1 MDGNIF
7 RDTLHVLALV
17 QDFDEGV
24 KLEHARRTALMAF
37 HIAKSMDLPH
47 PQDAAYCGFL
57 HDIGGMG
64 LPDHVVHHAT
74 LGFADPAAREH
85 ASRGAAICEPFTLFS
100 PWVSAIADHHENFD
114 GTGFPARKKGEQIG
128 PLAAVVHLADHLEVC
143 LRDLPSGLRRT
154 VAAEKIR
161 AARGTRVAPMVADAA
176 MELLK
181 DEGFPENLYDAD
193 FLEIELE
200 MLKPPSTAVS
210 VVDGED
216 ALLELLWLLARVME
230 SRHPYT
236 MGHSARVARLAFFL
250 ARELGPGVVNLWD
263 VVFAA
268 LLHDIGKVAVPL
280 KILDRRD
287 DLSTEQWDIL
297 RTHAEKSRMLI
308 ERIGA
313 LRHLAHPAAS
323 HHERYGGG
331 GYPMGISG
339 ESIPLI
345 GRILAYADAYD
356 AMTTERGYN
365 VVLSHEQALAAIRR
379 SAGTHF
385 DPLLL
390 SAALKVLEQAPR
402 LFSSGPPD
410 RPFSFFELSRLS
422 LPQLVGSSES
432 ALFISGQDGKIH
444 FVEETDWI
452 RARIA
457 PDGRI
462 LDGGRELAA
471 QLQNIQADFLQQ
483 FVREKD
489 QPIFTRLLEEAGK
502 AGHACS
508 LLHGL
513 QLPMEMLAV
522 SRSDGYDVFVR
533 SAERQVH
540 SAQQLAMMHR
550 NFSLDTDAVAFLTPA
565 GMIFDANE
573 RFAELAR
580 LPRRELTGQDVHSF
594 LSPELSAALREN
606 ERARMETF
614 FIRADGAHVPV
625 DASVAEI
632 FDAAGERSG
641 FLLRLY
647 DISERVE
654 TRAKLERLT
663 QELERRN
670 RELENLSRL
679 KSELVAVTSHDI
691 KSPLSGI
698 IASARFLLDYPDTPK
713 EKLHKTLGHIVE
725 AGEKLMAFVQ
735 DLLDLERMES
745 GRITLEKRP
754 LDLVR
759 LAAEVVE
766 TVSSYASA
774 RRIRIETDFAA
785 GAVLFTGDGR
795 RLQQVLHNLLSNA
808 VKFSPDGGR
817 IQVGIQRVGR
827 HIRLT
832 VRDEGPGIPA
842 DQLESIFD
850 RYHQVRRLDADAR
863 GFSGAGLGLSIV
875 RHLVTLH
882 GGRVWAESPAE
893 GGSLF
898 SVELPLPEAGAG
910 PVLLFDPSGR
920 LRAQLEVPRGP
931 ALIEI
936 KPHEAHPPEALA
948 LFADGGA
955 IDENSC
961 VWLEAMSRIMPV
973 VMVSPRAQ
981 TCMIPGVHVWQEPV
995 LDTEVREF
1003 LRTLR
1008 MRGAT

>member
-1 MDGNIF
+1 MDGTIF
-7 RDTLHVLALV
+7 RDTLHVLALM

-37 HIAKSMDLPH
+37 HIAKSLGLPH

-64 LPDHVVHHAT
+64 LPDHIVHHAT

-85 ASRGAAICEPFTLFS
+85 ATRGAAICEPFTLFS
-100 PWVSAIADHHENFD
+100 PWIPAIADHHENFD
-114 GTGFPARKKGEQIG
+114 GTGFPARKKGAQIG
-128 PLAAVVHLADHLEVC
+128 LLAAVVHLADHLEVR
-143 LRDLPSGLRRT
+143 LRDLPAGLRRT
-154 VAAEKIR
+154 VAAEEIR
-161 AARGTRVAPMVADAA
+161 ASRGTRVAPEVADAA
-176 MELLK
+176 MGWLSK
-181 DEGFPENLYDAD
+181 DEGVPENLHDAE
-193 FLEIELE
+193 LEIGLE
-200 MLKPPSTAVS
+200 MLEPPSTAVS
-210 VVDGED
+210 AMASED

-250 ARELGPGVVNLWD
+250 ARELGPGAVNLWD
-263 VVFAA
+263 VTFAA

-287 DLSTEQWDIL
+287 ELSTEQWDIL

-365 VVLSHEQALAAIRR
+365 VVLSHEQAIAAIRHG
-379 SAGTHF
+379 AGTHF
-385 DPLLL
+385 DPLLMP
-390 SAALKVLEQAPR
+390 AALKVLEQAPR
-402 LFSSGPPD
+402 LLASGSPD

-422 LPQLVGSSES
+422 LPEIVGSPSALLVG
-432 ALFISGQDGKIH
+432 GQDGRIH
-444 FVEETDWI
+444 FVQEPDWI

-462 LDGGRELAA
+462 LEGHRELAA
-471 QLQNIQADFLQQ
+471 RLQNIQADFLQQ
-483 FVREKD
+483 FVRERD
-489 QPIFTRLLEEAGK
+489 QADFVRLLEEAER
-502 AGHACS
+502 AGHAS
-508 LLHGL
+508 RLLQGL
-513 QLPMEMLAV
+513 QLPLEMLAV

-550 NFSLDTDAVAFLTPA
+550 NFSLDTDAVAILTPT

-580 LPRRELTGQDVHSF
+580 LPRQELTGVDVHPF
-594 LSPELSAALREN
+594 LSPELSIALLSN
-606 ERARMETF
+606 ESARMETF

-625 DASVAEI
+625 EASVAEI

-647 DISERVE
+647 DVSDRVE

-713 EKLHKTLGHIVE
+713 EKLHKTLGRIVE

-754 LDLVR
+754 LDLSR

-766 TVSSYASA
+766 AVASYAAA
-774 RRIRIETDFAA
+774 RGIRVETDFAA
-785 GAVLFTGDGR
+785 GAVPVTGDGR

-817 IQVGIQRVGR
+817 IRVGIQRMGR
-827 HIRLT
+827 HVRLT

-850 RYHQVRRLDADAR
+850 RYHQVRRPDADAR

-898 SVELPLPEAGAG
+898 TVELPLPETGAC

-931 ALIEI
+931 VLIGT
-936 KPHEAHPPEALA
+936 KPHEEYPPEAMA
-948 LFADGGA
+948 LFADGQALDGDA
-955 IDENSC
+955 RA
-961 VWLEAMSRIMPV
+961 WLEAMAKTMPV
-973 VMVSPRAQ
+973 VVVSPRAQ
-981 TCMIPGVHVWQEPV
+981 ACMIPGVQVWQEPV

-1008 MRGAT
+1008 LRGAA